1 MTMETDINNTRT
13 TYVATAAALAVVAVL
28 VLTDLMPA
36 RAQAP
41 QPPPLWSV
49 KIVSPLP
56 LPVTGSSV
64 VSGEVAATQSGPW
77 NVGVTGT
84 VSVKNVDE
92 RGRTPYR
99 VRVHCETD
107 TGNTCFVEAPAIP
120 AGTPRTGARQRQRAA
135 VQRQRDSVGRSVL
148 EKQWSRRGVAATAR
162 VLQWHSQE
170 LRGQRTGPGV
180 RRSGG
185 RADFPGV
192 VLGRPGER
200 DRLLGR
206 VPDRSERVGFAHV
219 IRLVHATWIETR
231 RIERLYRRVRHEK
244 NRAER
249 G

>member
-1 MTMETDINNTRT
+1 METGMKNTRT
-13 TYVATAAALAVVAVL
+13 TYVATAAALVVVAAL

-92 RGRTPYR
+92 RGRNPYR

-120 AGTPRTGARQRQRAA
+120 AGTRLVLEQVNANVQLFSVSGIQSVDLFLKNSGHAA
-135 VQRQRDSVGRSVL
+135 ALPPQLVSSNGTLKNYAVNESVL
-148 EKQWSRRGVAATAR
+148 VYVEAGDALIFQASSWDVRVNATAYLAGYL
-162 VLQWHSQE
+162 VDLSQ
-170 LRGQRTGPGV
+170 
-180 RRSGG
+180 
-185 RADFPGV
+185 
-192 VLGRPGER
+192 
-200 DRLLGR
+200 
-206 VPDRSERVGFAHV
+206 
-219 IRLVHATWIETR
+219 
-231 RIERLYRRVRHEK
+231 
-244 NRAER
+244 
-249 G
+249 